1 MGKTAV
7 FEDARRSGSVIGRA
21 LPRLEDETLLRGKG
35 RFADDIS
42 FPNQLHMRV
51 VRSAHAHG
59 KIVSIDAT
67 EARAMAGVVAVWTAA
82 DISGVGP
89 IDFRDPAA
97 EVLKPYRQYALARE
111 SVRYAG
117 DPIAAVFAGDPY
129 VAEDAAQLVAVDVA
143 ALPPLMEASYPAGE
157 FAAGLSTEPVTLIN
171 AYGDLAAACGRAA
184 HIIELDLSIGR
195 HSGTPLENR
204 GAIARYDDARDVLE
218 LYGAAKVPHRTR
230 DNLARAL
237 GRKPESVH
245 LKEGH
250 VGGGFGIRGE
260 LYPEDVLAAAAA
272 LRFRRPVKWIED
284 RREHLMAANQSREQR
299 HILRAAVAADGLVL
313 AMDDEF
319 FHAQGA
325 YVRTHG
331 ARVPDLTSGMLVGP
345 YRVPAFR
352 STAHFRLV
360 NKTPAATYRA
370 PGRYEGTFVRERL
383 LDVVAAKLGL
393 DRIEVRRR
401 NLIPSSEMPFARG
414 LSALGTD
421 VVLDSGDY
429 ALLLDKALA
438 QIGWDGLQRE
448 CAARRAKGEAAGLG
462 LGVFVEKTGLGPKD
476 AVHIHLCTD
485 GSVELVTGGASFG
498 QGFETVMAQI
508 CADGLGVDYRSIRV
522 VHGQTDRI
530 ADGIGAHASRA
541 TVMTGSAAHNA
552 ALNLR
557 AVILDAAAE
566 LLQAPASALD
576 IADGKVMRRDK
587 EVGPSIALAEIAR
600 QRGPLSADGI
610 HRSDHM
616 TYPYGVHV
624 AQVRVDLETGGVTAE
639 KFLVAYAIGRAAN
652 PMMIHGQ
659 IAGGYAQ
666 GLGGALFEEFLYSED
681 GQPLSVTF
689 ADYLLPTACEVSH
702 VDVLVTED
710 APSPLNPLGLKGA
723 GEAGVTAVG
732 AAIASAIDDAIG
744 IPGAVTE
751 LPVTP
756 QRLLALLA
764 GAR

>member
-1 MGKTAV
+1 MAGRFHDAERKGAV
-7 FEDARRSGSVIGRA
+7 LGRA
-21 LPRLEDETLLRGKG
+21 LPRLEDEVLLRGCG
-35 RFADDIS
+35 HFVDDLSFAHL
-42 FPNQLHMRV
+42 LHMRV
-51 VRSAHAHG
+51 VRSQFAHG
-59 KIVSIDAT
+59 RLVSIDAT
-67 EARAMAGVVAVWTAA
+67 DARALPGVIAVWASE
-82 DISGVGP
+82 DIRDLGP
-89 IDFRDPAA
+89 IDFRDSAA
-97 EVLKPYRQYALARE
+97 EALKPYRQYALTHDR
-111 SVRYAG
+111 VRYVG
-117 DPIAAVFAGDPY
+117 DPVAVVFAENPY
-129 VAEDAAQLVAVDVA
+129 IAEDAASLVAVDITE
-143 ALPPLMEASYPAGE
+143 LHPLLDASEGVGE
-157 FAAGLSTEPVTLIN
+157 FAPGLSSEPVMLAS
-171 AYGDLAAACGRAA
+171 AYGDLDAAFAAAR
-184 HIIELDLSIGR
+184 HVIELDLSIGR
-195 HSGTPLENR
+195 HSGVPLETR
-204 GAIARYDDARDVLE
+204 GCIARYDSHRDVLE

-237 GRKPESVH
+237 GRSPQSVH

-260 LYPEDVLAAAAA
+260 LYPEDVLASAAA
-272 LRFRRPVKWIED
+272 LRFGRPVKWIED
-284 RREHLMAANQSREQR
+284 RREHLIAANHSREQR
-299 HILRAAVAADGLVL
+299 HRLRAAIDAQGIVL

-325 YVRTHG
+325 YVRTHA

-352 STAHFRLV
+352 STAHFRLT

-383 LDVVAAKLGL
+383 MDAVATKLGL
-393 DRIEVRRR
+393 DRVEVRRR
-401 NLIPSSEMPFARG
+401 NFIPASALPYERG

-429 ALLLDKALA
+429 TLLLDKALA
-438 QIGWDGLQRE
+438 EIGWESMRKE
-448 CAARRAKGEAAGLG
+448 CDARRMRGEAVGLG
-462 LGVFVEKTGLGPKD
+462 LACFVEKTGLGPKD
-476 AVHIHLCTD
+476 GVRLSVDESGA
-485 GSVELVTGGASFG
+485 VELVTGGASLG

-508 CADGLGVDYRSIRV
+508 CAEGLGVDYRTIRV
-522 VHGQTDRI
+522 IHGQTDRI

-541 TVMTGSAAHNA
+541 TVMTGSATYDG

-557 AVILDAAAE
+557 AAILRIAGE
-566 LLQAPASALD
+566 LLQATAAELD
-576 IADGKVMRRDK
+576 IVDGMVVHRGG
-587 EVGPSIALAEIAR
+587 ESGPSITFAEIIR
-600 QRGPLSADGI
+600 QHGSALTAEGW
-610 HRSDHM
+610 HRTDHM

-624 AQVRVDLETGGVTAE
+624 AKLRVDRETGGVTIE
-639 KFLVAYAIGRAAN
+639 RFLVAYDIGRAVN
-652 PMMIHGQ
+652 PMMIEGQ

-666 GLGGALFEEFLYSED
+666 GLGGALYEEFLYNTD

-689 ADYLLPTACEVSH
+689 ADYLMPTACEVPG

-710 APSPLNPLGLKGA
+710 APSPLNVLGLKGA

-756 QRLLALLA
+756 QRLLALLN
-764 GAR
+764 G